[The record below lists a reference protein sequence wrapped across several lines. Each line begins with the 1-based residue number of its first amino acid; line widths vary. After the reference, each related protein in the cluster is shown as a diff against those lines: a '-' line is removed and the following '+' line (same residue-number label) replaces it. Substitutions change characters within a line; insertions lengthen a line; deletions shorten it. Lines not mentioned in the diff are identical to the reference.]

1 MNKIEILT
9 CHCKEVQIELKLIL
23 AIISIYKYLLYN
35 DYMESI
41 INNKFKLIS
50 LLLVI
55 LFFLSSLFLVSG
67 YLAADDG
74 VENPKTE
81 ENQEYKKDKDCDKMK
96 NKDVSL

>member
-1 MNKIEILT
+1 
-9 CHCKEVQIELKLIL
+9 
-23 AIISIYKYLLYN
+23 
-35 DYMESI
+35 MESI

-81 ENQEYKKDKDCDKMK
+81 ENQEYKKGRRWVKIRIDM
-96 NKDVSL
+96 N

>member
-1 MNKIEILT
+1 
-9 CHCKEVQIELKLIL
+9 
-23 AIISIYKYLLYN
+23 
-35 DYMESI
+35 MESI

-50 LLLVI
+50 LFLVT

>member
-1 MNKIEILT
+1 
-9 CHCKEVQIELKLIL
+9 
-23 AIISIYKYLLYN
+23 
-35 DYMESI
+35 MESI
-41 INNKFKLIS
+41 INNRFKLIS